1 MNGIQIENILRMIDE
16 NVDITRQEAIRYIRD
31 HQQEIVQQLVRSGEA
46 KVKTSVGDLS
56 LTLEDLSAA
65 AA

>member
-1 MNGIQIENILRMIDE
+1 MNGIQIENILRLIDE

-31 HQQEIVQQLVRSGEA
+31 HQQQIVQDLVRSGA
-46 KVKTSVGDLS
+46 TKVKTSAGDLR

>member
-1 MNGIQIENILRMIDE
+1 MNGIQIENILRLIDE

-31 HQQEIVQQLVRSGEA
+31 HQQQIVQDLVRSGA
-46 KVKTSVGDLS
+46 TKVKTSAGDLS
-56 LTLEDLSAA
+56 LTLDDLSAA

>member
-31 HQQEIVQQLVRSGEA
+31 HQQQIVQDLVRSGQTR
-46 KVKTSVGDLS
+46 VKTSAGDLS
-56 LTLEDLSAA
+56 LTLEDLTAA

>member
-31 HQQEIVQQLVRSGEA
+31 HQQQIVQDLVRSGA
-46 KVKTSVGDLS
+46 TKVKTSAGDLS
-56 LTLEDLSAA
+56 LTLEDLTAA

>member
-1 MNGIQIENILRMIDE
+1 MNGIQIENILRLIDQ

-31 HQQEIVQQLVRSGEA
+31 HQQQIVQDLVRSGA
-46 KVKTSVGDLS
+46 TKVKTSAGDLS

>member
-1 MNGIQIENILRMIDE
+1 MNGIQIENILRLIDE

-31 HQQEIVQQLVRSGEA
+31 HQQQIVQDLVLSGA
-46 KVKTSVGDLS
+46 TKVKTSAGDLS

>member
-16 NVDITRQEAIRYIRD
+16 NMDITRQEAIRYIRE
-31 HQQEIVQQLVRSGEA
+31 HQQQIVQDLLHSGA
-46 KVKTSVGDLS
+46 TKVKTSAGDLS
-56 LTLEDLSAA
+56 LTLEDLTAA

>member
-16 NVDITRQEAIRYIRD
+16 NVDITRQETIRYIRD
-31 HQQEIVQQLVRSGEA
+31 HQQQIVQDLLRSGET
-46 KVKTSVGDLS
+46 KVKTSAGDLS
-56 LTLEDLSAA
+56 LKLEDLTAA

>member
-1 MNGIQIENILRMIDE
+1 MNGIQIENILRLIDE

-31 HQQEIVQQLVRSGEA
+31 HQQQIIQDLVRSGA
-46 KVKTSVGDLS
+46 TKVKTSAGDLS
-56 LTLEDLSAA
+56 LTLEDLGAA